1 MLTCKDQDVWSQFLE
16 FIQKRIS
23 ETEFKNWFSHINV
36 LSSTGEEINLE
47 VPNIF
52 VQQYLLDNYQKD
64 MMLFLPTKKTGEL
77 ALNFS
82 IKEVDKTKKIK
93 SPVLPQDTNNKD
105 EQQFNSQYTFENF
118 IEGPSNQ
125 FVKSA
130 ALGVAQRPGKSFNPL
145 FIHGGVGLGK
155 THLLHGIGH
164 YIKVHHK
171 NVNLKNV
178 TTEAFINDLVFNL
191 RNKSVDQMKRFY
203 RNLDVLI
210 VDDIQFLQD
219 RLNFE
224 EEFCNT
230 FESLINQNK
239 QIIIASDK
247 PPSHLKLS
255 QRLIA
260 RMEWGLVAHVGI
272 PDLETRVAILQHKAS
287 LKNVKIPSDV
297 AFFIAERIF
306 NNIRQLEGAINR
318 LAAYSRLINTQLTK
332 ELAQNLL
339 QEMLSFTPQKKVSV
353 ESILQSVASIFEV
366 KVSDIRGESRLK
378 EIALPRQVAM
388 YLSKELINESLQK
401 IASSFGGKTHS
412 TLLHAWKKIKTELEK
427 DQTLFRQIEIIKK
440 NIEG

>member
-1 MLTCKDQDVWSQFLE
+1 MLTCKDQDVWSQFLD

-23 ETEFKNWFSHINV
+23 QTEYKNWFSHINV
-36 LSSTGEEINLE
+36 LSSTQEEISLE

-52 VQQYLLDNYQKD
+52 VQQYILDNYQKD
-64 MMLFLPTKKTGEL
+64 MLIFLPTKKSGEL

-82 IKEVDKTKKIK
+82 IKENNKIKKIK
-93 SPVLPQDTNNKD
+93 SPILPQDINNKD
-105 EQQFNSQYTFENF
+105 DQQFNSQYTFENF

-164 YIKVHHK
+164 YIKNHH
-171 NVNLKNV
+171 NNCNLKSV

-239 QIIIASDK
+239 QIIIASDQ

-260 RMEWGLVAHVGI
+260 RMEWGLVAHIGV

-287 LKNVKIPSDV
+287 SKNIKIPNDV

-318 LAAYSRLINTQLTK
+318 IAAYSRLINTQLTK
-332 ELAQNLL
+332 ELAQTLL

-353 ESILQSVASIFEV
+353 ENILKSVASIFEI
-366 KVSDIRGESRLK
+366 KVSDIKGDSRLK
-378 EIALPRQVAM
+378 EIALARQVAM
-388 YLSKELINESLQK
+388 YLSKELINDSLQK

-412 TLLHAWKKIKTELEK
+412 TLLHAWKKIKNEIEEN
-427 DQTLFRQIEIIKK
+427 QTLLRQIEIIKK
-440 NIEG
+440 NIET